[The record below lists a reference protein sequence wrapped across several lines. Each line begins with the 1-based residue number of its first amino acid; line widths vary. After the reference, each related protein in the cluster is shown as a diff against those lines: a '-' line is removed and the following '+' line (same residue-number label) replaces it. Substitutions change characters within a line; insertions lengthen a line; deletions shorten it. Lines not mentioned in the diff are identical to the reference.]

1 MAKGE
6 GNVIAQNKKPATTI
20 PLSIQWRRGWS

>member
-6 GNVIAQNKKPATTI
+6 GNVLEDPRKRGDWYEENTKKAKHH
-20 PLSIQWRRGWS
+20 

>member
-6 GNVIAQNKKPATTI
+6 GNVIAQNKKARHDYTI
-20 PLSIQWRRGWS
+20 V